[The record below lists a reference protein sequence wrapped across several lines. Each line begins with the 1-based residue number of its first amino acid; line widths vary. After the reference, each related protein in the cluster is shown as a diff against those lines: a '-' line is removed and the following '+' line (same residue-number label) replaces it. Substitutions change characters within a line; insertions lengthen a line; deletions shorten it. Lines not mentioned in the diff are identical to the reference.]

1 MTHESMSREALALKR
16 QALQQQLGLQR
27 QLITATLS
35 RGAAGNDAY
44 PRSMT
49 MRFLTE
55 QPALAATLFA
65 ELSSLLLGARLIKS
79 IGIALAAGRIVQ
91 AATSARKNSTP

>member
-49 MRFLTE
+49 MRSSSRRLSGPTDSS
-55 QPALAATLFA
+55 LAA
-65 ELSSLLLGARLIKS
+65 
-79 IGIALAAGRIVQ
+79 
-91 AATSARKNSTP
+91 